1 MRAQVGDELIVE
13 STVPA
18 PSRRVGI
25 VIGLK
30 NADGSPPYLV
40 HWVVGDYTSLIFPG
54 PDTRM
59 RVRDKAQHPGGA
71 WPLVQGTLASGLR
84 RHGAAILAAC
94 SPERRAGRDRAHRTS
109 RGGDTDEADHCDRQ
123 ARQGR

>member
-1 MRAQVGDELIVE
+1 MRAHVGDELIVE
-13 STVPA
+13 TTVPV
-18 PSRRVGI
+18 PSRRVGL

-59 RVRDKAQHPGGA
+59 TVRHKARHGA
-71 WPLVQGTLASGLR
+71 GRSRLSRTLASGFR
-84 RHGAAILAAC
+84 SGGATILAA
-94 SPERRAGRDRAHRTS
+94 
-109 RGGDTDEADHCDRQ
+109 
-123 ARQGR
+123 